1 MERQESNFYQLKDS
15 KQYPFN
21 MSFEEFIIRTLNRG
35 KENYGRR
42 F

>member
-1 MERQESNFYQLKDS
+1 MERQESNYYQLKDR
-15 KQYPFN
+15 KQDPIN
-21 MSFEEFIIRTLNRG
+21 LRFEERIIRTLNRG